1 MMRHNKDTVLGKI
14 IYLTE
19 TLEGSKLE
27 EEALS
32 KTNTELAAICEYLG
46 TDEITA
52 IFFSVI
58 FVLQNQREQPVSL
71 HDIAEFL
78 NYSFLYILEYRK
90 NISSLEEM
98 GLIFMM
104 NKKLV
109 KSQNVCG
116 VCCLK
121 FF

>member
-78 NYSFLYILEYRK
+78 NYSYTSLNTARTSAASKRWASFL
-90 NISSLEEM
+90 
-98 GLIFMM
+98 
-104 NKKLV
+104 
-109 KSQNVCG
+109 
-116 VCCLK
+116 
-121 FF
+121 

>member
-1 MMRHNKDTVLGKI
+1 MMRHNKDTILGKI

-58 FVLQNQREQPVSL
+58 FVLQNQRSMSRNEALCRSNSL
-71 HDIAEFL
+71 LYCPTLLPSRNATSAFLFLQKLNGSKSFRHAE
-78 NYSFLYILEYRK
+78 
-90 NISSLEEM
+90 
-98 GLIFMM
+98 
-104 NKKLV
+104 
-109 KSQNVCG
+109 
-116 VCCLK
+116 CLS
-121 FF
+121 